1 MSPIL
6 IVLACLYPLIGGGG
20 LIAFIQAARR
30 TNEDWE
36 QCPASRQLNQTLLRS
51 EVQTEPKPGRSL
63 ASRAPQA

>member
-6 IVLACLYPLIGGGG
+6 IALACLYPLIGGGG

-36 QCPASRQLNQTLLRS
+36 QSPASRQIDQTLLRDD
-51 EVQTEPKPGRSL
+51 VQIENKPGRSL
-63 ASRAPQA
+63 ASRIRQA